1 MSVGTSV
8 YVMMYLSSNEP
19 ERESRKQRS
28 LNILPGAM
36 PDRYNGYVLSDPWT
50 TPGANI
56 GWSILPGVG
65 TAVSI
70 NKINGLAWTVLAIA
84 NSTENALTM
93 VNDEM
98 RQIRD
103 AVIQNRLVLDILTSE
118 KGGVCK
124 MLGVSCCFHIPDY
137 SDNVTN
143 IITHM
148 RMAVKEPEQT
158 NNAWFEWLTSL
169 WGGWGYWL
177 FNTVGLLVV

>member
-1 MSVGTSV
+1 MLLTTHTAVRGQCGFKPATAEKFHL
-8 YVMMYLSSNEP
+8 YLRRRNGQSKGSEARQQRPGSQRNT
-19 ERESRKQRS
+19 KQLTR
-28 LNILPGAM
+28 
-36 PDRYNGYVLSDPWT
+36 
-50 TPGANI
+50 
-56 GWSILPGVG
+56 SILPGVG

-103 AVIQNRLVLDILTSE
+103 AVIQNRLVIDVLTSE

-124 MLGVSCCFHIPDY
+124 MLGLSCCFHIPDY

-148 RMAVKEPEQT
+148 RMAVK
-158 NNAWFEWLTSL
+158 
-169 WGGWGYWL
+169 
-177 FNTVGLLVV
+177 